1 MIEEGIWTEYRG
13 LRVWCSSAHL
23 VPDKELQLRRLY
35 EATEAAERVREA
47 REPQRSTEGP
57 F

>member
-35 EATEAAERVREA
+35 QLMEDKEREQA
-47 REPQRSTEGP
+47 RRP
-57 F
+57 